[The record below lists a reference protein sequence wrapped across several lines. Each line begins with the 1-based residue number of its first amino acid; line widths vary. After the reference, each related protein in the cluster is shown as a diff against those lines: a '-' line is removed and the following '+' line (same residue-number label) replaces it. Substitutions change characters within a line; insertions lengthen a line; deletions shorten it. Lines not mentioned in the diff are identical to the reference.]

1 MANIT
6 VHLTI
11 SGLIALQPVVD
22 TTSDYKWRV
31 VVPDFTQHHHAKHAP
46 FIALNV
52 AEMVIPP
59 AGNSP
64 YTVIPLKSAFAEID
78 HVKSTTTSSVLP
90 DELLTLIEACDGSTA
105 DCRKV
110 KARAQLKP
118 ALELWI
124 ADAEVSATFID
135 ETVPWYLERSGTT
148 GGAVKNP
155 KKGPKAAVAE
165 EICLTFT
172 TDEPSFKLVLQNGTT
187 QTIELRP
194 AAGKDTVEI
203 ALRNIGP
210 PQPAGHE
217 NEDPHFQMYYEIVE
231 RPPVQKARLKNDRKA
246 GGTPTKRHDH
256 QLIGAEATPPPAPK
270 GDLSLLGQFVM
281 SMTGS
286 NCPPIGGDP
295 YP

>member
-22 TTSDYKWRV
+22 SGSDYKWRV
-31 VVPDFTQHHHAKHAP
+31 VVPDFTQHQHAKHAP
-46 FIALNV
+46 FIALNA
-52 AEMVIPP
+52 AEMVSPP
-59 AGNSP
+59 AGKSP
-64 YTVIPLKSAFAEID
+64 YAVIPLKGALAEIGQ
-78 HVKSTTTSSVLP
+78 VKSTGSSSTLP
-90 DELLTLIEACDGSTA
+90 DELLTLSEACDGSTK
-105 DCRKV
+105 DCGKIKSRSE
-110 KARAQLKP
+110 LSP

-135 ETVPWYLERSGTT
+135 ESVPWYLERNGTT
-148 GGAVKNP
+148 GGVVKNP
-155 KKGPKAAVAE
+155 KKGAKAAVAE

-172 TDEPSFKLVLQNGTT
+172 TDQPVFKLVLENGTT

-194 AAGKDTVEI
+194 AAGSDTVEI

-217 NEDPHFQMYYEIVE
+217 NEDPHFHMYYDIVKA
-231 RPPVQKARLKNDRKA
+231 RPSREARLKNDKSA
-246 GGTPTKRHDH
+246 GGTPTRHHDH
-256 QLIGAEATPPPAPK
+256 QLIRAEAAPLPSK
-270 GDLSLLGQFVM
+270 GTVTLLDQFVM